1 MKTLIV
7 AAAEGE
13 SINPVLPHTAEIIV
27 GLIAFLLLFFIIKK
41 FVSPKFEALY
51 AERAAKIEGGIEK
64 AEQAQAEAQRTLEQY
79 KAQLAEARAEAARI
93 RDDAR
98 IEGEQIIS
106 ELRAKAQ
113 EESARIVAAGQ
124 TQLET
129 QRAQIVAELRG
140 ELGRLAVDL
149 ADRVVGESLE
159 DEVRR
164 RGTVDRFLD
173 ELDNTSAPA
182 VK

>member
-1 MKTLIV
+1 MTTLIL
-7 AAAEGE
+7 AAEEG
-13 SINPVLPHTAEIIV
+13 SINPVLPHTSEIII
-27 GLIAFLLLFFIIKK
+27 GLIAFLLLFFVIKK
-41 FVSPKFEALY
+41 FVSPRFETLY

-64 AEQAQAEAQRTLEQY
+64 AEQAQAQAQQTLEQY

-113 EESARIVAAGQ
+113 EESARIIAQGQ

-140 ELGRLAVDL
+140 ELGRLAIDL

-164 RGTVDRFLD
+164 RGTVDRFLS
-173 ELDNTSAPA
+173 ELDGTSAPA
-182 VK
+182 AK

>member
-1 MKTLIV
+1 MNTLIL
-7 AAAEGE
+7 AEE
-13 SINPVLPHTAEIIV
+13 ALNPLLPHPSEVIL
-27 GLIAFLLLFFIIKK
+27 GLIAFLILLWVMKK
-41 FVSPKFEALY
+41 FVGPRFEALY
-51 AERAAKIEGGIEK
+51 AERTAKIEGGIEK
-64 AEQAQAEAQRTLEQY
+64 AEQAQVQAQQALEQY
-79 KAQLAEARAEAARI
+79 KSQLAEARAEAARI

-113 EESARIVAAGQ
+113 EESARIVAQGQ

-140 ELGRLAVDL
+140 ELGRLAIDL

-164 RGTVDRFLD
+164 KGTVDRFLS
-173 ELDNTSAPA
+173 ELDSTSAPA
-182 VK
+182 AK

>member
-1 MKTLIV
+1 MNTLIV
-7 AAAEGE
+7 AAEGVP
-13 SINPVLPHTAEIIV
+13 SPVLPHTSEIII

-41 FVSPKFEALY
+41 FVTPKFETLY
-51 AERAAKIEGGIEK
+51 AERAAKIEGSIEK
-64 AEQAQAEAQRTLEQY
+64 AEQAQAEAHKMLEQY

-98 IEGEQIIS
+98 IEGEQIIT
-106 ELRAKAQ
+106 ELRTKAQ
-113 EESARIVAAGQ
+113 EESARIVAQGQ

-140 ELGRLAVDL
+140 ELGRLAIDL

-164 RGTVDRFLD
+164 RGTVDRFLS
-173 ELDNTSAPA
+173 ELDGTSAPA
-182 VK
+182 AK

>member
-1 MKTLIV
+1 MNPLIV
-7 AAAEGE
+7 AAGE
-13 SINPVLPHTAEIIV
+13 APNPVLPHTAEIVI

-41 FVSPKFEALY
+41 FVTPRFEAMY

-64 AEQAQAEAQRTLEQY
+64 AEQAQVEAQRALEQY
-79 KAQLAEARAEAARI
+79 RAQLAEARAEAARI

-98 IEGEQIIS
+98 MEGEQIVN

-113 EESARIVAAGQ
+113 EESARIVAQGQ

-140 ELGRLAVDL
+140 ELGRLAIDL
-149 ADRVVGESLE
+149 AERVVGESLE

-164 RGTVDRFLD
+164 RGTVDRFLAD
-173 ELDNTSAPA
+173 LDGTSAPA
-182 VK
+182 AK

>member
-1 MKTLIV
+1 MSSLNV
-7 AAAEGE
+7 AAEE
-13 SINPVLPHTAEIIV
+13 LNPVLPHKAEIVI
-27 GLIAFLLLFFIIKK
+27 GLIAFLLLYFIIRKY
-41 FVSPKFEALY
+41 VSPRFETLY

-64 AEQAQAEAQRTLEQY
+64 AEQAQAEAQRKLEEY
-79 KAQLAEARAEAARI
+79 TAQLAEARAEAARI

-113 EESARIVAAGQ
+113 EESARIVAQGQ

-140 ELGRLAVDL
+140 ELGRLAIDL
-149 ADRVVGESLE
+149 ADRVVGESME

-164 RGTVDRFLD
+164 RGTVDRFLA

>member
-1 MKTLIV
+1 MNPLIV
-7 AAAEGE
+7 AAEGQP
-13 SINPVLPHTAEIIV
+13 NPVLPHPAEIVI
-27 GLIAFLLLFFIIKK
+27 GLVAFLLLFFIIKK
-41 FVSPKFEALY
+41 FVTPRFEAMY

-64 AEQAQAEAQRTLEQY
+64 AEQAQVEAQRALEQY

-98 IEGEQIIS
+98 MEGEQIVT

-113 EESARIVAAGQ
+113 EESARIVAQGQ

-140 ELGRLAVDL
+140 ELGRLAIDL
-149 ADRVVGESLE
+149 AERVVGESLE

-164 RGTVDRFLD
+164 RGTVDRFLAD
-173 ELDNTSAPA
+173 LDGTSAPA

>member
-1 MKTLIV
+1 MNTLIL
-7 AAAEGE
+7 AAEGE
-13 SINPVLPHTAEIIV
+13 INPVLPHTSEIIL
-27 GLIAFLLLFFIIKK
+27 GLVAFLLLLFVMKK
-41 FVSPKFEALY
+41 FVAPRFEALY

-64 AEQAQAEAQRTLEQY
+64 AEQAQVEAQKLLEDY
-79 KAQLAEARAEAARI
+79 RAQLAEARAEAARI

-113 EESARIVAAGQ
+113 EESARIVAQGQ

-129 QRAQIVAELRG
+129 QRSQIVAELRG
-140 ELGRLAVDL
+140 ELGRLAIDL

-164 RGTVDRFLD
+164 RGTVDRFLAD
-173 ELDNTSAPA
+173 LDGTSAPA
-182 VK
+182 AK

>member
-1 MKTLIV
+1 MNSLIL
-7 AAAEGE
+7 AEGPV
-13 SINPVLPHTAEIIV
+13 NPVVPHTVEIIV
-27 GLIAFLLLFFIIKK
+27 GLIAFLLLFFVIKK
-41 FVSPKFEALY
+41 FVSPRFEALY
-51 AERAAKIEGGIEK
+51 EERTAKIEGGIAK
-64 AEQAQAEAQRTLEQY
+64 AEQAQVEAQQALAQY
-79 KAQLAEARAEAARI
+79 RDQLAEARAEAARI

-98 IEGEQIIS
+98 IEGEAIIA

-113 EESARIVAAGQ
+113 EEAGRIVAQGQ

-140 ELGRLAVDL
+140 ELGKLAVDL

-164 RGTVDRFLD
+164 RGTVDRFLA
-173 ELDNTSAPA
+173 ELDGASAPA
-182 VK
+182 AK